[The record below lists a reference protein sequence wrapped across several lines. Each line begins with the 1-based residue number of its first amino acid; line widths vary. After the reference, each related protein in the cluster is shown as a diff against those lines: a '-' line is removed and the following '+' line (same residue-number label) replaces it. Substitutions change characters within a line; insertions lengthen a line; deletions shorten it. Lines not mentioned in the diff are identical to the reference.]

1 MTEARPLDP
10 ALRAAWEATE
20 YRFAAGEQVHTLRI
34 GHSHADVDAWLA
46 AQGAQAG
53 AFLSNANP
61 RGERLDERANARRT
75 AALQRWL
82 LKQGLA
88 HWPGLGVPPAGS
100 DWEAEPSF
108 FVPGLDLE
116 RATGIAR
123 YCEQLG
129 FVWHQVGQRS
139 ELRVVP
145 APVEPGPVQAGLPT
159 GAGAEKPRSP
169 PDA

>member
-20 YRFAAGEQVHTLRI
+20 YRFAAGAQVHTLRV
-34 GHSHADVDAWLA
+34 GQTNADVDAWLA
-46 AQGAQAG
+46 AQGALAG

-100 DWEAEPSF
+100 DWEPEPSF
-108 FVPGLDLE
+108 FVPGLDLD

-129 FVWHQVGQRS
+129 FVWHQARQPSV
-139 ELRVVP
+139 LRFVP
-145 APVEPGPVQAGLPT
+145 PPAEPVEARAGLPT
-159 GAGAEKPRSP
+159 DAGAGRPRLP